1 MINTIEVKCNLQTLL
16 DVVNATGNPEIA
28 IKMLEG
34 TYEKPFILTEK
45 IGKWDTKK
53 YNTTVISSL
62 GEEETIEMEERI
74 PIIYTFVSY
83 NPFKDEVTYKRTDGW
98 KRTEGM
104 SLEEWNSLEDPYA
117 LT

>member
-16 DVVNATGNPEIA
+16 EVLNATGNPEIA

-34 TYEKPFILTEK
+34 TYQEPFILDEK
-45 IGKWDTKK
+45 VGRWDTKK

-74 PIIYTFVSY
+74 PIIYQFVSY
-83 NPFKDEVTYKRTDGW
+83 NPFTDTVTYKRNDGW
-98 KRTEGM
+98 KRQENITLEG
-104 SLEEWNSLEDPYA
+104 WNSLEDPYA

>member
-28 IKMLEG
+28 IQMLEG

-62 GEEETIEMEERI
+62 GEEETVDMEERI

-104 SLEEWNSLEDPYA
+104 SLEGWNSLEDPYA

>member
-28 IKMLEG
+28 IQMLEG

-74 PIIYTFVSY
+74 PIIYQFISY
-83 NPFKDEVTYKRTDGW
+83 DPFKDLVTYKYDDAW
-98 KRTEGM
+98 KRENTM
-104 SLEEWNSLEDPYA
+104 SLKSWNSLEDPYA